1 MLLFQPVNQKIS
13 KLYPMIV
20 KYNLN
25 TLEFYLDLEVVTVK

>member
-25 TLEFYLDLEVVTVK
+25 TLRLI